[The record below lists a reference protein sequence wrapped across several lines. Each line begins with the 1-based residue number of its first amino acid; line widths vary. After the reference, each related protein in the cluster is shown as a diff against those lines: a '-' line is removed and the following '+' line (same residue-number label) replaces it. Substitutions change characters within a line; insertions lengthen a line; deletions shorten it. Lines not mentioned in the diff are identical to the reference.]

1 MAGELQPLPPEKIPD
16 SEIEKLLK
24 KQSPK
29 IFEGLAGPKRNE
41 IIQAFRGSLSITVR
55 NTHIGPLPSPDS
67 LEKYK
72 NVDPSLPATIVGM
85 AKQEQ
90 DYSHGRDNKIIEYEF
105 QLKRRGQLFAFL
117 ISIFVTGGG
126 LSAILLGHEISGS
139 IFGGLGL
146 TGLVA
151 LFLGNL
157 RTTKKEP

>member
-1 MAGELQPLPPEKIPD
+1 
-16 SEIEKLLK
+16 
-24 KQSPK
+24 
-29 IFEGLAGPKRNE
+29 
-41 IIQAFRGSLSITVR
+41 
-55 NTHIGPLPSPDS
+55 
-67 LEKYK
+67 
-72 NVDPSLPATIVGM
+72 M

-157 RTTKKEP
+157 RTTKKES